1 MKFKELFDRE
11 FLFESK
17 KDDAK
22 ALKIFYR
29 FDINIKKIDGPEE
42 NPASGASQTP
52 LSDLNTQPT
61 PASEVPTA
69 APPAEVSPAETPP
82 TEPAPAAAPDLS
94 NIPLSSVVTEDDK
107 KNDEDVQISD
117 ENSIVR
123 KLSGEVVLSKE
134 EVDTTQTLDDIITKL
149 SESKKDGTD
158 ILDEFTSDI
167 LTVMA
172 DPNLQPQLKEKMGKE
187 SQIFAEIV
195 YGKKM
200 EDSVGVRFIKRKNSD
215 LITTSLMIDNSI
227 SGAKYSK
234 EIIDKRIA
242 DIRNDELSPE
252 DDGR

>member
-42 NPASGASQTP
+42 NPAPDASQAP
-52 LSDLNTQPT
+52 LPDMNAQTAQAPEA
-61 PASEVPTA
+61 PAAEI
-69 APPAEVSPAETPP
+69 PPAG
-82 TEPAPAAAPDLS
+82 PAPAAAPDLS
-94 NIPLSSVVTEDDK
+94 NIPLSSVVTEDGK
-107 KNDEDVQISD
+107 KDDDDVQISD
-117 ENSIVR
+117 ENNIVR
-123 KLSGEVVLSKE
+123 KLSGEVVLAKE
-134 EVDTTQTLDDIITKL
+134 EVDTIQTLDDIITKL
-149 SESKKDGTD
+149 SESKKDGAD

-187 SQIFAEIV
+187 SQVFAEIV

-242 DIRNDELSPE
+242 DIRNGEFSPE
-252 DDGR
+252 DDNR